1 MNEKEFESFDN
12 KKYYRNK
19 ICYILLGFN
28 SGLITLSDLA
38 IEYYLKDVLE
48 VEPSS
53 LANMTAFTKF
63 PYIIKFLFGLI
74 TDLFPIFGYRR
85 KLYILI
91 ISIIYDIS
99 WIIVIFIV
107 NNIYIFLFL
116 IFIINSCISFST
128 VIAHAILIETT
139 EMENNNNKSDVSL
152 YFLVKNLG
160 MLIASY
166 IKGILLEK
174 FSIKITF
181 YVSAFNSIFLF
192 ISYFLF
198 VEVPIVNDNN
208 NVKVSIQNSQSN
220 NKKELS
226 SIKKS
231 FISFKKYLY
240 NKDILFTFTFL
251 MILVSCP
258 TYNEALFYFTT
269 NKLNFTPY
277 YFGNIHTISVVVNL
291 FFILLY
297 KKYLSK
303 LSFKSIIIIA
313 KICLFVVLML
323 NYFLIK
329 QNITNLIS
337 NYYLYMFIYSMNM
350 SLITLRN
357 LPIFEIG
364 AILSPKN
371 LEGTVY
377 AIFMGILNFGQIAAS
392 FLGSLLMKYFSIS
405 KNNFTNL
412 IIMINIINL
421 IGILPLGL
429 IGFIP
434 KKYLQREIST
444 VTINK
449 EEEDNKHLVR
459 IEVQEEK
466 I

>member
-1 MNEKEFESFDN
+1 MNEKEFELFDN

-85 KLYILI
+85 KIYILI

-181 YVSAFNSIFLF
+181 YVSAFN
-192 ISYFLF
+192 
-198 VEVPIVNDNN
+198 
-208 NVKVSIQNSQSN
+208 
-220 NKKELS
+220 
-226 SIKKS
+226 
-231 FISFKKYLY
+231 KKYLY

-444 VTINK
+444 ITINK